1 MKPLVSRSCKERVLP
16 TLARLCCESA
26 GAEIMAQKAEI
37 LYFEIFALKTPAA
50 LILKQEA
57 LSLGAE
63 LALPKEAI
71 LGKVERVDALLIVS
85 LRTLPILLQKIANQ
99 PFGLRALADTLRSHC
114 AAAQKP
120 PKPPKIM
127 GVINLTPD
135 SFYAQSRVQER
146 EALERITTMMRDGAD
161 IIDIGA
167 ASSRP
172 GSGWIDPNEERARVA
187 HVFAESRAQN
197 LAKDAI
203 FSVDSYTPEIV
214 ALALESGFSIIN
226 DINGMRDPQM
236 RALAAQS
243 GACVVLMHI
252 VGSPE
257 TMQQNPHYAH
267 VLCEVDSFFE
277 QQIALLREEGFGGDI
292 ILDVGIGFGKRVQDN
307 LDLIAGLA
315 HFAHHQMPLL
325 VGASRKSLI
334 GALCGDVP
342 AESRLAGTL
351 ALHLCAVRNGA
362 AIVRCHDVKEHKQA
376 FAIEQALGGI
386 A

>member
-16 TLARLCCESA
+16 TLSRLCCESA
-26 GAEIMAQKAEI
+26 GVEIMAQKAEI

-63 LALPKEAI
+63 LALPKDAI

-85 LRTLPILLQKIANQ
+85 LRVLPVLLQKIANQ
-99 PFGLRALADTLRSHC
+99 PFGLRALAATLQTHY
-114 AAAQKP
+114 AAAMKMP
-120 PKPPKIM
+120 SPPKIM

-135 SFYAQSRVQER
+135 SFYVQSRVCPHD
-146 EALERITTMMRDGAD
+146 AIDKISAMIRDGAD

-172 GSGWIDPNEERARVA
+172 GSGWIDPNEERARVVD
-187 HVFAESRAQN
+187 VFTEIRTQN
-197 LAKDAI
+197 LAKEAI
-203 FSVDSYTPEIV
+203 FSIDSYTPEIV

-243 GACVVLMHI
+243 TASVVLMHI

-257 TMQQNPHYAH
+257 TMQHNPHYAH

-277 QQIALLREEGFGGDI
+277 QQIAQLRDDGFGGEI

-307 LDLIAGLA
+307 LDLIAGLT

-334 GALCGDVP
+334 GTICGDVP

-351 ALHLCAVRNGA
+351 ALHLCAVRKGA
-362 AIVRCHDVKEHKQA
+362 GIIRCHDVKEHKQA